1 MEVEVVVGVP
11 RTLLVLVVCHT
22 IDVATGLEPPL
33 NVAVKVIGLLAQRV
47 VSDAV
52 TVIVELAIALT
63 VMAVPRVAARLS
75 IRAETS
81 MTETIF

>member
-47 VSDAV
+47 VSDGDGYSW
-52 TVIVELAIALT
+52 TCNRFDSNGRSKSRRQT
-63 VMAVPRVAARLS
+63 KY
-75 IRAETS
+75 
-81 MTETIF
+81 